1 MIANWLEASDFG
13 GLTQGYGGLL
23 VSSDI
28 EFVIFD
34 IGSSCETGRT
44 DSGSIGNDLLAL

>member
-13 GLTQGYGGLL
+13 GLTRGYGGLL
-23 VSSDI
+23 VSNDVA
-28 EFVIFD
+28 FVIFG

-44 DSGSIGNDLLAL
+44 NSGSIGNDLLAL